1 MPRWWAQERS
11 PWATASWPRRPDGPA
26 INSAGAAAAPAG
38 QLGSSPAQQ
47 EHRLLAE
54 QVPEPP
60 RRVEAQRPPPGIE
73 RHRLLHLG
81 PGHVAELAEILDG
94 AEMDIGRIPPSIGKI
109 VGTRHMPAQQE
120 LEADTPMP
128 EIRE

>member
-1 MPRWWAQERS
+1 MARWWRQERS
-11 PWATASWPRRPDGPA
+11 PWATASWPRQPDAPA
-26 INSAGAAAAPAG
+26 ISACPGKVGTGFPIRTCASKESSNSGTAPAG
-38 QLGSSPAQQ
+38 RPGSPPAQQ

-60 RRVEAQRPPPGIE
+60 RRVQTQRPPPGIE

-94 AEMDIGRIPPSIGKI
+94 AEMDIG
-109 VGTRHMPAQQE
+109 
-120 LEADTPMP
+120 
-128 EIRE
+128 